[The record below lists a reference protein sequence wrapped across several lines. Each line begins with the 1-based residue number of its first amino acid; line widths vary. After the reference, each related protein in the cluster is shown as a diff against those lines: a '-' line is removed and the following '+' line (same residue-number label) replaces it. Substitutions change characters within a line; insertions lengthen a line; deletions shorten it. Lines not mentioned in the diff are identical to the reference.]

1 MTPEN
6 VLTHT
11 SKAVRR
17 EAQKPGRPQH
27 SPQLQESQQKDRDL
41 LRDQTHGGFGACGVI
56 LGKPPPIPNAGVLRP
71 YFSTPPQLFYFKGR
85 EACGRE
91 EVKKGMNLS
100 QIPTCGRKAGL
111 GAKLI
116 PSGYSAL
123 RPPST

>member
-6 VLTHT
+6 VLKHM

-41 LRDQTHGGFGACGVI
+41 QRDQTHSGFGACGVI
-56 LGKPPPIPNAGVLRP
+56 LGKPPPFRMLGSSDHISA
-71 YFSTPPQLFYFKGR
+71 PPPLFYFKGR

-91 EVKKGMNLS
+91 EVKKGMNLY

-111 GAKLI
+111 GTKLI